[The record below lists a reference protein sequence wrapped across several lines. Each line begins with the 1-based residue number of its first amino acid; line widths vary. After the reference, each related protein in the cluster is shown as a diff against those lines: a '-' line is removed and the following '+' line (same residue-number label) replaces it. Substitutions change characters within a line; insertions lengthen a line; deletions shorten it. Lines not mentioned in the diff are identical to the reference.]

1 MSGTPYHTN
10 FFIETIYIYIIRI
23 HTVGNYVTKGMNT
36 MNDLLKL
43 WNHVKNTWDMEE
55 IEAAAEDFDFDIAKL
70 NKDYLKKL
78 SSEDIIDLFGDVID
92 FVMDGFGIDN
102 YGEIYDMLINA
113 GIDEDRAQEIM
124 DA

>member
-1 MSGTPYHTN
+1 
-10 FFIETIYIYIIRI
+10 
-23 HTVGNYVTKGMNT
+23 

-43 WNHVKNTWDMEE
+43 WNHVKNAWDMEE

>member
-1 MSGTPYHTN
+1 
-10 FFIETIYIYIIRI
+10 
-23 HTVGNYVTKGMNT
+23 
-36 MNDLLKL
+36 MNDLLKF
-43 WNHVKNTWDMEE
+43 WDHLKRIRDTEE
-55 IEAAAEDFDFDIAKL
+55 IETAAEDFDFDISKL
-70 NKDYLKKL
+70 DKSHLKNL

-102 YGEIYDMLINA
+102 YGEIYDMLISA

>member
-1 MSGTPYHTN
+1 MDD
-10 FFIETIYIYIIRI
+10 
-23 HTVGNYVTKGMNT
+23 
-36 MNDLLKL
+36 MNDLLNF
-43 WNHVKNTWDMEE
+43 WNYVKNTWDLEE
-55 IEAAAEDFDFDIAKL
+55 IEAAAEDFDFDISKL
-70 NKDYLKKL
+70 NKNHLKNL

-102 YGEIYDMLINA
+102 YGEIYDLLISS

>member
-1 MSGTPYHTN
+1 
-10 FFIETIYIYIIRI
+10 
-23 HTVGNYVTKGMNT
+23 

-55 IEAAAEDFDFDIAKL
+55 IEAAAEDFDFDISQL
-70 NKDYLKKL
+70 DNDYLKKL

>member
-1 MSGTPYHTN
+1 
-10 FFIETIYIYIIRI
+10 
-23 HTVGNYVTKGMNT
+23 